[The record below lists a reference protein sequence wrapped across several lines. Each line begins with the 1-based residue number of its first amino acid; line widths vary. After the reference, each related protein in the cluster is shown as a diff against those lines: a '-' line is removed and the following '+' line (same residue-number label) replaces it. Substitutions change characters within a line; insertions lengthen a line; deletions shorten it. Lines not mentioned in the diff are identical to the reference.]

1 MDGRSHFHAEL
12 ELLTEKQLRMA
23 GLARQALADAL
34 TAFSGRDTAL
44 ARQVID
50 RDAEINRME
59 CELDE
64 TSLRLLALEQPVA
77 LDLRRVVGG
86 MRLTID
92 LERVGDEALHI
103 AERAIFLA
111 QLPAAPMPAR
121 LDELAFRITEM
132 LDKSISAY
140 HGGDVDLAN
149 EVCRMESGIADLNV
163 LVLKD
168 ALHIAEQA
176 QCTSQALERSMHEV
190 IAGRSLERIGDKA
203 GNIAETTIF
212 VVNGVSIKHRCRP
225 F

>member
-1 MDGRSHFHAEL
+1 MEGRSHFHAEL
-12 ELLTEKQLRMA
+12 ELLTDKLLRMA
-23 GLARQALADAL
+23 GLARKAMEDSLR
-34 TAFSGRDTAL
+34 AFSGCDAAL
-44 ARQVID
+44 AREVID

-86 MRLTID
+86 MRMTID

-111 QLPAAPMPAR
+111 QLPPAPMSVR
-121 LDELAFRITEM
+121 LDELAFRVSEM
-132 LDKSISAY
+132 LDKAISAF
-140 HGGDVDLAN
+140 HAGDVDLAN
-149 EVCRMESGIADLNV
+149 EVCRMEAGISDLNV

-168 ALHIAEQA
+168 ALHMVEQSS
-176 QCTSQALERSMHEV
+176 CNRQALERSMHEV

-203 GNIAETTIF
+203 GNIAEATIF
-212 VVNGVSIKHRCRP
+212 VVKGVSIKHRCRP

>member
-12 ELLTEKQLRMA
+12 ELLTEKLLRMA
-23 GLARQALADAL
+23 GLARQALRDAL
-34 TAFSGRDTAL
+34 KAFSERDAAL

-59 CELDE
+59 CELDDA
-64 TSLRLLALEQPVA
+64 SLRLLALEQPVA
-77 LDLRRVVGG
+77 LDLRRVVGS
-86 MRLTID
+86 MRMTID

-103 AERAIFLA
+103 AERGIFLA
-111 QLPAAPMPAR
+111 QLPGASMPAH
-121 LDELAFRITEM
+121 LDELAFRVTEM
-132 LDKSISAY
+132 LDKAVAAF
-140 HGGDVDLAN
+140 HAGDVDLAN
-149 EVCRMESGIADLNV
+149 EVCRMEAGIADLNV

-168 ALHIAEQA
+168 ALHMAEQSA
-176 QCTSQALERSMHEV
+176 CTSQALERSMHEV

-212 VVNGVSIKHRCRP
+212 VVNGVSIKHKCRP

>member
-12 ELLTEKQLRMA
+12 ELLTEKLLRMA
-23 GLARQALADAL
+23 GLARQALRDAL
-34 TAFSGRDTAL
+34 KAFSERDAAL

-64 TSLRLLALEQPVA
+64 VSLRLLALEQPVA
-77 LDLRRVVGG
+77 LDLRRVVGA
-86 MRLTID
+86 MRMTID

-111 QLPAAPMPAR
+111 QLPGASMPAH
-121 LDELAFRITEM
+121 LDELAFRVTEM
-132 LDKSISAY
+132 LDKSVAAF
-140 HGGDVDLAN
+140 HAGDVDLAN
-149 EVCRMESGIADLNV
+149 EVCRMEAGIADLNV

-168 ALHIAEQA
+168 ALHLAEQESCA
-176 QCTSQALERSMHEV
+176 AQALERSMHEV

-212 VVNGVSIKHRCRP
+212 VVNGVSIKHKCRP